1 MKKWKRKKFKEIKE
15 NEMNDGTYKAGE
27 TSGDELKTYMTS
39 EECADYLQI
48 SVPTLYSYIKKYPDF
63 PCERMTFEER
73 RHPLWC
79 SRKYRFDKEKIDAYK
94 IPKPEQDEDSMT
106 LSECANF
113 LNVSVNTLYRYM
125 SKYPDFPYERKG
137 RRYIFSK
144 EAVSRYRF
152 PKHSRKRRLESYL
165 TQEELEAVLKVS
177 RRKFTEYISRKD
189 FPRLCLGKVV
199 RYDLEEVRKYLGN
212 ELDCTKD
219 GILLSKAEL
228 GEVFNVSQSTLD
240 RYLSRED
247 FPKKKVGPRYRYDL
261 NKVKDYF
268 RTKGAGEDGEREQE

>member
-1 MKKWKRKKFKEIKE
+1 MKRKKIEETKK
-15 NEMNDGTYKAGE
+15 NEMNDGKDKTGE
-27 TSGDELKTYMTS
+27 PCEEKMKTYMTS

-48 SVPTLYSYIKKYPDF
+48 SVQTLYSYIKKYPDF
-63 PCERMTFEER
+63 PCERLTFEER
-73 RHPLWC
+73 RHPVWC
-79 SRKYRFDKEKIDAYK
+79 SRKYRFDKEKVDAYK
-94 IPKPEQDEDSMT
+94 IPKPEQDEDRMT

-144 EAVSRYRF
+144 KAVSRYKF
-152 PKHSRKRRLESYL
+152 PKHSRKRKLESYL
-165 TQEELEAVLKVS
+165 TQEELEAVLDVEKD
-177 RRKFTEYISRKD
+177 KFEEYISRKD
-189 FPRLCLGKVV
+189 FPKLQIGKVV
-199 RYDLEEVRKYLGN
+199 RYDLEEVGTYLGDD
-212 ELDCTKD
+212 LDNAGDK
-219 GILLSKAEL
+219 ILLSKAEL

-240 RYLSRED
+240 RYLGRED

-268 RTKGAGEDGEREQE
+268 RTKGAERDDEREQE